1 MTEPHRLIAYA
12 IEARPKAAHLRTTI
26 ICDAGAIAIRA
37 TEGSDWTGL
46 QEAVVLPLLA
56 HQDFVISIEAYLAL
70 TSDVR
75 PSENPDAEEGVV
87 LYLFQGGEITEVWV
101 LPIHRS
107 DEGRISFGEHRP
119 LTEPTI
125 DAAGAKHLIAMI
137 KLYAEAERNKPPRDR
152 RLEHDLAVVLSG
164 LGHTIVWDQPFHPTS

>member
-56 HQDFVISIEAYLAL
+56 HQDFVISMEAYLAP
-70 TSDVR
+70 TSHVR
-75 PSENPDAEEGVV
+75 PSENPEASESVV
-87 LYLFQGGEITEVWV
+87 LYLFQGGEITEMWV
-101 LPIHRS
+101 LPIRRS
-107 DEGRISFGEHRP
+107 DQGRISFGEP
-119 LTEPTI
+119 WPMTEPKMT
-125 DAAGAKHLIAMI
+125 
-137 KLYAEAERNKPPRDR
+137 
-152 RLEHDLAVVLSG
+152 
-164 LGHTIVWDQPFHPTS
+164 